1 MADAT
6 ELEQATGTTMAD
18 LASAAAE
25 RFGDKPAIRQKAGDS
40 WEERSYAQVGE
51 VIDELAQGLIDLG
64 LDAGERACILAN
76 TRPEWVY
83 ASFAI
88 SGAGGVVVPIY
99 PTNSPKE
106 SQWVAGDS
114 EAKVVFCEDA
124 DQAAKIAKVRD
135 DLPSLEHV
143 VVIEGTADGAM
154 TLDELRE
161 RGRDSDHAD
170 ELAKRREGVSED
182 DPYTIIYTS
191 GTTGNP
197 KGVVL
202 THANAGSVSAVTHEL
217 DFVTDEDAQYLY
229 LPLAHV
235 FALICVL
242 GAWDIG
248 APIIFFGG
256 NTKEI
261 VSELSETQPSYFP
274 SVPRI
279 FEKIYTLVTSNTDGD
294 TLKKAVEVGMKV
306 RKGEAEPD
314 DAFNEFEEKLYK
326 NVRAA
331 FGGKIRQ
338 AVTGAA
344 PIAPDILQFFYACGV
359 TVLEGWG
366 LTETTGIG
374 CVNTPDAFKFGT
386 VGRAAPGIEVKAAED
401 GELLMK
407 GPNVFKEYW
416 NNEKAT
422 KETFTDDGW
431 FRTGDVGEID
441 DEGFVKITGRMKDI
455 IITAGGKNL
464 TPSNIE
470 NELKQS
476 RWISQ
481 AVMHGDRRPFPV
493 ALITLDEEEIVPWAK
508 DQGLPTD
515 IGELASDDKVRELI
529 QACLDEVNSNHAQVA
544 QIKKFTIL
552 DHDLSQE
559 TGELTPTLKVKRNV
573 VNDKYADLFEKLY
586 SK

>member
-1 MADAT
+1 MA
-6 ELEQATGTTMAD
+6 EQLEQATGRTIAD
-18 LASAAAE
+18 LATVAGE
-25 RFGDKPAIRQKAGDS
+25 RYGDKPAVRYKRGDDFAETSFAEAG
-40 WEERSYAQVGE
+40 
-51 VIDELAQGLIDLG
+51 ELVNDLASGLIELG
-64 LDAGERACILAN
+64 LGAGERAAILAN

-83 ASFAI
+83 ASFAVTT
-88 SGAGGVVVPIY
+88 AGGVVVPIY

-106 SQWVAGDS
+106 CQWVAGDS
-114 EAKVVFCEDA
+114 EAKVAFVENA
-124 DQAAKIAKVRD
+124 DQAAKLEKVRGE
-135 DLPSLEHV
+135 LPALEHV
-143 VVIEGTADGAM
+143 VIFDGEADGAI

-161 RGRDSDHAD
+161 KGRGADHAD
-170 ELAKRREGVSED
+170 EITKRRENVGED
-182 DPYTIIYTS
+182 DAYVIIYTS

-202 THANAGSVSAVTHEL
+202 THTNAGSVSAITREL
-217 DFVTDEDAQYLY
+217 DLVSEDDQEYLY
-229 LPLAHV
+229 LPMAHV

-242 GAWDIG
+242 GAWDAG
-248 APIIFFGG
+248 TPIIFFSGD
-256 NTKEI
+256 TKQI
-261 VSELSETQPSYFP
+261 VPELGQTKPTYFP

-279 FEKIYTLVTSNTDGD
+279 FEKIYTLVTSNTDKD
-294 TLKKAVEVGMKV
+294 TLEKAIAVGTKV

-314 DAFNEFEEKLYK
+314 ETFEQFEENLYS

-344 PIAPDILQFFYACGV
+344 PIAPEILEFFYASGV

-374 CVNTPDAFKFGT
+374 CVNTPEAFSFGT
-386 VGRAAPGIEVKAAED
+386 VGKAAPGVEVKTAED

-416 NNEKAT
+416 RNEDAT

-441 DEGFVKITGRMKDI
+441 GEGYVKITGRMKDI

-508 DQGLPTD
+508 EQGLPTD
-515 IGELASDDKVRELI
+515 VGELAKEEKVRALI
-529 QACLDEVNSNHAQVA
+529 QEVLDDVNSNHAQVA
-544 QIKKFTIL
+544 QIKKFEIL
-552 DHDLSQE
+552 DHELSQE
-559 TGELTPTLKVKRNV
+559 TGELTPTLKGQRNV
-573 VNDKYADLFEKLY
+573 VNGEYADLFDGMYDK
-586 SK
+586 K

>member
-1 MADAT
+1 
-6 ELEQATGTTMAD
+6 LVND
-18 LASAAAE
+18 LASGLVE
-25 RFGDKPAIRQKAGDS
+25 LGLGAGD
-40 WEERSYAQVGE
+40 
-51 VIDELAQGLIDLG
+51 
-64 LDAGERACILAN
+64 RAAILAN

-83 ASFAI
+83 ASFAVTT
-88 SGAGGVVVPIY
+88 AGGVVVPIY

-106 SQWVAGDS
+106 CQWVAGDS
-114 EAKVVFCEDA
+114 DAKVVFVENA
-124 DQAAKIAKVRD
+124 DQAAKIEKVRGE
-135 DLPSLEHV
+135 LSALEHV
-143 VVIEGTADGAM
+143 VIFDGSADGAIS
-154 TLDELRE
+154 LDELRE
-161 RGRDSDHAD
+161 RGQGADHAD
-170 ELAKRREGVSED
+170 EITKRREDVDED
-182 DPYTIIYTS
+182 GPYTIIYTS

-202 THANAGSVSAVTHEL
+202 THTNAGSVSAITREL
-217 DFVTDEDAQYLY
+217 GFVEEDDEEYLY

-242 GAWDIG
+242 GAWDVG
-248 APIIFFGG
+248 VPIIFFSGD
-256 NTKEI
+256 TKQI
-261 VSELSETQPSYFP
+261 VPELGQTKPTYFP

-279 FEKIYTLVTSNTDGD
+279 FEKIYTLVSSNTDSD
-294 TLKKAVEVGMKV
+294 TLKKAMEVGTKV
-306 RKGEAEPD
+306 RKGDAEPD
-314 DAFNEFEEKLYK
+314 DTFNQFEENLFK

-344 PIAPDILQFFYACGV
+344 PIAPEILEFFYASGV

-374 CVNTPDAFKFGT
+374 CVNTADAFKFGT
-386 VGRAAPGIEVKAAED
+386 VGKAAPGVEVKAAED

-416 NNEKAT
+416 NNEEAT

-441 DEGFVKITGRMKDI
+441 DEGYVKITGRMKDI

-515 IGELASDDKVRELI
+515 ISELAEHEKVRELI
-529 QACLDEVNSNHAQVA
+529 QGCLDEVNSNHAQVA
-544 QIKKFTIL
+544 QIKKFMIL

-573 VNDKYADLFEKLY
+573 VNEKYAELFDKLY